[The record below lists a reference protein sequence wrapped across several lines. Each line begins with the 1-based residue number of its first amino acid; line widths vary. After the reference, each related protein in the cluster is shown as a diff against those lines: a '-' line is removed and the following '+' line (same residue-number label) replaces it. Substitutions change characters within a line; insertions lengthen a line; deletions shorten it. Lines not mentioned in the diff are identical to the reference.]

1 MMIGAGLLTALAV
14 PAQAL
19 ATVVPPA
26 IASAFTPASIGIGAT
41 STLTFTITNPN
52 ASGLTGVG
60 FTDTLPKGVVVDNPN
75 GESGTCGSNGV
86 VTATTATSTIS
97 LTGGS
102 LKASANCVV
111 SVNVSSTTPGV
122 YSNSTGAVTSNEG
135 GASATGD
142 TEQLTIAGN
151 PTMTATAPKNNAVF
165 KFGQKVAAKFS
176 CAEALNGPGI
186 VDCSASDNNGDT
198 IEPGGLIDTSVAG
211 PDTLTLSA
219 TSADG
224 LIVTDSINYTVL
236 PDNQIVVTTLKPRK
250 NGDIT
255 VDIKVPD
262 KGKLVGLVTTGTT
275 KFASWALSVRGATT
289 LHATLKPSPAGK
301 ALLTTKRGKLT
312 LKLKLSF
319 TPKGGKTATTTVGG
333 LKL

>member
-1 MMIGAGLLTALAV
+1 MVIGAGLLMALAV

-19 ATVVPPA
+19 ATVLPPSV
-26 IASAFTPASIGIGAT
+26 ASSFTPGLIGIGGT
-41 STLTFTITNPN
+41 STLTFTNPN
-52 ASGLTGVG
+52 TSSLTGVG
-60 FTDTLPKGVVVDNPN
+60 LTDTLPNGVVVDNPN
-75 GESGTCGSNGV
+75 GENGTCGSSGV
-86 VTATTATSTIS
+86 VTATTGASKIS

-102 LKASANCVV
+102 LKPSANCVV

-122 YSNSTGAVTSNEG
+122 YSNSTGAVSSNEG
-135 GASATGD
+135 GASTTGD

-151 PTMTATAPKNNAVF
+151 PTITTTAPNNNSVF

-176 CAEALNGPGI
+176 CAEAAHGPGI

-198 IEPGGLIDTSVAG
+198 IEPGGLLDTSVAG
-211 PDTLTLSA
+211 PDTLTLAA

-224 LIVTDSINYTVL
+224 LTVTDTVNYTVL
-236 PDNQIVVTTLKPRK
+236 PDNQIVVTAVKLHK
-250 NGDIT
+250 NGEIT
-255 VDIKVPD
+255 LDIKVPD

-275 KFASWALSVRGATT
+275 KFASWTHSVSGATT
-289 LHATLKPSPAGK
+289 LHATLKPSPAGN
-301 ALLTTKRGKLT
+301 ALLTTKRGKFA

-319 TPKGGKTATTTVGG
+319 RPKGGKPATTTIGG